1 MPLEHPL
8 LQRDAASGQRLAL
21 AVLAVKFLKL
31 RPPPLAGVLR
41 IPEASRILVLADFLK
56 VVILHLTALLLVLF
70 LAAYIRFLPLLVLPC
85 LNYINLS
92 CYQCSKLHSHTPSPQ
107 SSPPQGTWVIGACPY
122 PRPPPSVTPADQP
135 PSLWN
140 RHSHSRHPFPLS
152 PCLSFRL
159 PMRKGAAPKRDPFR
173 AGISLRVI
181 AQLCLIKSGLCDA

>member
-56 VVILHLTALLLVLF
+56 VVI
-70 LAAYIRFLPLLVLPC
+70 LPLLVLPC